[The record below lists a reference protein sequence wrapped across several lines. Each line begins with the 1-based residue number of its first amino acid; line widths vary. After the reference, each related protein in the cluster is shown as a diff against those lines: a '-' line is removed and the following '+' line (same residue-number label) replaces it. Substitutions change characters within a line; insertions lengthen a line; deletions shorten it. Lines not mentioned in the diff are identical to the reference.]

1 MILIYKCYTCSWYTP
16 AYYKELMIFSSD
28 EDDSDDEDDDW
39 DDDEDE
45 DWSD

>member
-1 MILIYKCYTCSWYTP
+1 MRNLLVVQACLLYGVD
-16 AYYKELMIFSSD
+16 IFSSD

>member
-1 MILIYKCYTCSWYTP
+1 MSGALIYKCCTALVGDYT
-16 AYYKELMIFSSD
+16 ELTVFFSD